1 MLEYYA
7 AHGRPANAAERYQ
20 QDLID
25 FFEFRKSVV
34 EKEKALRERTRTET
48 MGAVPKRPSSRS

>member
-7 AHGRPANAAERYQ
+7 AYRRPASSAERYQ

-25 FFEFRKSVV
+25 FFEFKKSIA

-48 MGAVPKRPSSRS
+48 LDADT